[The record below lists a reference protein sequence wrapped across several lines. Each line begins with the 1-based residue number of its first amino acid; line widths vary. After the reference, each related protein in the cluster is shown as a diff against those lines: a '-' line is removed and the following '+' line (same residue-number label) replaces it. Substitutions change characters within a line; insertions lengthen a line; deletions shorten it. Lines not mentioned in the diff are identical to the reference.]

1 MADNFFR
8 PWTIN
13 EKTRNVAENN
23 TEEEDCDSI
32 ISLPLEDNNIR
43 SPYEGSDERRSNES
57 LSSPINVENV
67 GEEQS
72 LDSVPRNSYEASSK
86 DNAHLSTDQCP
97 NDINT
102 GMKNLPST
110 SNANFLAYC
119 QFDYLHNINLYQP
132 SEMFTIQNMNGTCWP
147 SSSFLNINAFTNACR
162 TAIPPPIHHYT
173 PPTYTTSV
181 EKAAELVNLQDVAAK
196 QMKKLR
202 PKKFR
207 CEYCD
212 VAFSN
217 NGQLKGHIR
226 IHTGERPYK
235 CDSEGCGKSFTR
247 NEELTRHKRIHTGL
261 RPHICMLC
269 AKRFGR
275 KDHLKKHTRTHENRD
290 PYHVSAS
297 SLDIFSSGIAFPS
310 YLYPK

>member
-32 ISLPLEDNNIR
+32 LSLPIEDNNIR

-86 DNAHLSTDQCP
+86 DNARLSTDQCP

-102 GMKNLPST
+102 GTKNLPST

-181 EKAAELVNLQDVAAK
+181 EKAAEPLQAIK
-196 QMKKLR
+196 QVSKQASKCIKLR
-202 PKKFR
+202 PKKF
-207 CEYCD
+207 CYEYCD
-212 VAFSN
+212 VVFN
-217 NGQLKGHIR
+217 NNTKLKRHIG
-226 IHTGERPYK
+226 IHNVGKRYK
-235 CDSEGCGKSFTR
+235 CDSEECSKNFTW
-247 NEELTRHKRIHTGL
+247 NEELTLWYKRIHTG
-261 RPHICMLC
+261 
-269 AKRFGR
+269 
-275 KDHLKKHTRTHENRD
+275 
-290 PYHVSAS
+290 
-297 SLDIFSSGIAFPS
+297 
-310 YLYPK
+310 

>member
-1 MADNFFR
+1 MAENFFR
-8 PWTIN
+8 PWTN
-13 EKTRNVAENN
+13 ERTKNIAENN
-23 TEEEDCDSI
+23 AEEEDCDSI
-32 ISLPLEDNNIR
+32 VSLSIEDINE
-43 SPYEGSDERRSNES
+43 SPYEGNDERRSNES
-57 LSSPINVENV
+57 LSSNVENV
-67 GEEQS
+67 VEEGS
-72 LDSVPRNSYEASSK
+72 LDPGEKNSNEFLSR
-86 DNAHLSTDQCP
+86 DNARPNADQFTNVTSIGMINFPPKST
-97 NDINT
+97 
-102 GMKNLPST
+102 
-110 SNANFLAYC
+110 ANFLSYC
-119 QFDYLHNINLYQP
+119 QLDYLRNMNLYQP

-147 SSSFLNINAFTNACR
+147 SSSFLNLNGFTDPCC
-162 TAIPPPIHHYT
+162 TAIPPGIHHYDT
-173 PPTYTTSV
+173 PTSYTTSI

-196 QMKKLR
+196 QIKKFR

-235 CDSEGCGKSFTR
+235 CDSDGCNKSFTR

-290 PYHVSAS
+290 PYHVTAS

-310 YLYPK
+310 YLYRK